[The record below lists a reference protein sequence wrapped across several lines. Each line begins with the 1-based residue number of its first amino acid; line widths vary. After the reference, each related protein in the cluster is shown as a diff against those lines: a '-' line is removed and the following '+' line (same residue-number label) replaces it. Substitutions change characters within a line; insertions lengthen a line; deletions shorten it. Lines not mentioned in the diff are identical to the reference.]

1 MNLLLSI
8 LSVFIL
14 INFSFAENYV
24 EGEVI
29 VKLKKSS
36 ISTQSLSENLVFKTG
51 LPVKIQKVFQHN
63 KTKIL
68 LVKSEN
74 MTTEELIKAL
84 KKNPFVEKVEPNY
97 LVKIVKTPND
107 EVYTSSYSTP
117 DEYWGF
123 EKINAFDA
131 WDISTGSN
139 DIVIAV
145 LDTGVDYKH
154 PDLKENIWKNEAECS
169 GTPGVDDD
177 NDGYI
182 DDCLGYDM
190 YDGDNDP
197 MDYDDHGTHISGI
210 IGAVGNNNIGI
221 AGVNWKVKILP
232 CKIFNDD
239 GDTTSIYIILKCLD
253 YMVKLKDRGVNIVA
267 SNNSWAGGKGVYLG
281 DQLKD
286 AIQETINKGI
296 MFVTAAGNQEGGYN
310 ENNDEMP
317 VYPCNYQL
325 DNDGI
330 ICVSATDKNDQLPWF
345 SYYGKN
351 SVDLAAPG
359 DRIYSTV
366 SGNSIQIT
374 GNGRYGYMTGTSMA
388 TPFVTG
394 AVALIKS
401 AYDNLNWKD
410 IKTTILL
417 NTDKLS
423 SLKDKTFSEGRLNL
437 YKCLAN
443 PLKAIDNDL
452 GIEISSTYTINNIK
466 YIDNDFSIENRNYYL
481 LRKPLYIDVSTNLSY
496 VDISLSFISVPTNAS
511 VAFCDIKTRTC
522 YKMDENLWN
531 RNGNSFQIRL
541 ENNGSFDFDNDTG
554 RIKTAVAFIALET
567 INAQKSG
574 SGGGC
579 SLSKNA
585 DFSLILLFVI
595 LGLFFVV
602 RKSINKSCKEVI

>member
-1 MNLLLSI
+1 MNLLLS
-8 LSVFIL
+8 LFMVFYVFT
-14 INFSFAENYV
+14 NFSFAENYV

-36 ISTQSLSENLVFKTG
+36 ISTQSLRKNLVFKTD
-51 LPVKIQKVFQHN
+51 LPVKIQKVFQHDE
-63 KTKIL
+63 TKIL
-68 LVKSEN
+68 LVKSES
-74 MTTEELIKAL
+74 MTTEELIKAIE
-84 KKNPFVEKVEPNY
+84 KNPLVEKVEPNY
-97 LVKIVKTPND
+97 IVKIVKTPND
-107 EVYTSSYSTP
+107 EVYTSP
-117 DEYWGF
+117 FANPNEYWGF
-123 EKINAFDA
+123 EKIDAFDA

-139 DIVIAV
+139 DTVVAV
-145 LDTGVDYKH
+145 LDTGIDYNH
-154 PDLKENIWKNEAECS
+154 PDLKENIWRNEAECS
-169 GTPGVDDD
+169 GIPGVDDD

-182 DDCLGYDM
+182 DDCVGYDM

-197 MDYDDHGTHISGI
+197 MDYDDHGTHVSGI

-239 GDTTSIYIILKCLD
+239 GDSTSVYVILKCLD
-253 YMVKLKDRGVNIVA
+253 YIVKLKDRGVNIVA

-296 MFVTAAGNQEGGYN
+296 LFLTAAGNQESGYN

-330 ICVSATDKNDQLPWF
+330 ICVGATDINDQLPWF
-345 SYYGKN
+345 SYYGKE

-359 DRIYSTV
+359 DEIYSTV

-374 GNGRYGYMTGTSMA
+374 GNGRYSYMSGTSMA

-401 AYDNLNWKD
+401 VYETLNWKD
-410 IKTTILL
+410 IKTTILA
-417 NTDKLS
+417 NTDKIN
-423 SLKDKTFSEGRLNL
+423 SLKDKTFSEGKLNL
-437 YKCLAN
+437 YKCLIN

-452 GIEISSTYTINNIK
+452 GIEISTAYTINRVS
-466 YIDNDFSIENRNYYL
+466 YIDNDFEIKDRNYNL
-481 LRKPLYIDVSTNLSY
+481 FRKPIQIDISTGLSY
-496 VDISLSFISVPTNAS
+496 VDVSLTFVKVPANAY
-511 VAFCDIKTRTC
+511 VAFCDIGTKIC
-522 YKMDENLWN
+522 YKMDKNLWS

-541 ENNGSFDFDNDTG
+541 ENNGYFDFDNDIS
-554 RIKTAVAFIALET
+554 RIKTAIAFIVPET
-567 INAQKSG
+567 IDLQDSNG

-579 SLSKNA
+579 SLSRNT
-585 DFSLILLFVI
+585 DFGIFLPFIV
-595 LGLFFVV
+595 LGLTLVF
-602 RKSINKSCKEVI
+602 RRLINKSS